1 MNTFAELFFE
11 MERFPKI
18 AIVGHAYPDAVNDR
32 TIEVLHKRKKCF
44 SLYLCIS
51 SPAAYRLRPVFFC
64 ITLPAR
70 EFDNINEFLLEE
82 N

>member
-1 MNTFAELFFE
+1 MIWIGSL
-11 MERFPKI
+11 
-18 AIVGHAYPDAVNDR
+18 YPDAVNDR
-32 TIEVLHKRKKCF
+32 TIEVLHRRKMRF
-44 SLYLCIS
+44 SLCLCIS